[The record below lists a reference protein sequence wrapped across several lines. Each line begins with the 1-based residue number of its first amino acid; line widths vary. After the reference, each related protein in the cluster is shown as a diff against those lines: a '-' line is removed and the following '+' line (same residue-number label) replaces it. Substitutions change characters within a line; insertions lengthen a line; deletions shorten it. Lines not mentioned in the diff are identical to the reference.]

1 MPKTLSSTV
10 GPQHYEVPITVSE
23 TILLF
28 CTSPEDIEPLELC
41 KFSYAPVQIIDSL
54 LLFIVSMIV

>member
-1 MPKTLSSTV
+1 MPKTLSSKV

-41 KFSYAPVQIIDSL
+41 KCSYAPVQIIDS
-54 LLFIVSMIV
+54 